1 MIKVRCNNCMEEFDE
16 QKVIYDGETDTEYC
30 PYCGECGC
38 LMDLENEDKTLYDLA
53 SEMLEETPY
62 NNDKYMELIK
72 MYVSEYDDALN
83 QIVFYIE
90 KNWLQKYVKEK
101 YNIKYLIN
109 WLQDEYTSE
118 ESEPILFDGIRAGV
132 VAGVYKA

>member
-16 QKVIYDGETDTEYC
+16 QKVIYDGETDTECC
-30 PYCGECGC
+30 PYCGGIGC
-38 LMDLENEDKTLYDLA
+38 LMDLEDEDKTLYDLA
-53 SEMLEETPY
+53 SEMLEDNPY
-62 NNDKYMELIK
+62 NNDKYMELIM
-72 MYVSEYDDALN
+72 MYVSEYDDTLDR
-83 QIVFYIE
+83 IVFYIE

-109 WLQDEYTSE
+109 WLQDEYTSK

>member
-1 MIKVRCNNCMEEFDE
+1 MSKVRCNNCGKEFDE
-16 QKVIYDGETDTEYC
+16 KEIVYNADDDLEYC
-30 PYCGECGC
+30 PHCNKTWC
-38 LMDLENEDKTLYDLA
+38 LMDLEDEDKTLYDLA
-53 SEMLEETPY
+53 SEMLEDNPY
-62 NNDKYMELIK
+62 NNDKYMELIM

-90 KNWLQKYVKEK
+90 KNWLQKYVKER
-101 YNIKYLIN
+101 YNVKYLIN

-132 VAGVYKA
+132 VAGVYEA